1 LQYALL
7 YLILGLVGLW
17 LGAELVTRGAISIA
31 KRLHISHMFIG
42 LTVLAMGSDLPELF
56 IDITA
61 ALQKL
66 YGIAD
71 PSGLIVGE
79 TVGTVISQT
88 TFILGMV
95 GMFGVVVISKR
106 EFLRDGLVMVGAAAV
121 MLLMSLDGQISILD
135 GMIMVIIYIF
145 YFMTIIRE
153 EKIQEKIRNQKGW
166 GVFVWSIASLLA
178 GFVFLIYGSKL
189 VVDNAVVLASLWG
202 VSQTLVGLLIVG
214 FGTSLPELSICA
226 NAVMKKAGGL
236 SIGNLIGS
244 NIYDILFTLGLSS
257 IIAKGFNV
265 NFTLLEFDIPIMIG
279 VTVLSIF
286 LLRTKMKLEKRE
298 AVTLILVYFGY
309 VALKLT
315 VTQFM

>member
-1 LQYALL
+1 MQYELL

-17 LGAELVTRGAISIA
+17 VGAELVTRGSISIA
-31 KRLHISHMFIG
+31 KRLKISHMFMG

-66 YGIAD
+66 YGVAD
-71 PSGLIVGE
+71 TSGLIVGE

-88 TFILGMV
+88 TFILGVV
-95 GMFGVVVISKR
+95 GLFGVVIISKR

-121 MLLMSLDGQISILD
+121 MLLMSLDGQISMFD
-135 GMIMVIIYIF
+135 GIIMVIIYIF
-145 YFMTIIRE
+145 YFMTVARE
-153 EKIQEKIRNQKGW
+153 EKITEKIRNQKGW
-166 GVFVWSIASLLA
+166 GVFVWSVASLLA
-178 GFVFLIYGSKL
+178 GFVFLIVGARAT
-189 VVDNAVVLASLWG
+189 VDNAVVLANIWG
-202 VSQTLVGLLIVG
+202 VSQTLIGLLIVG

-244 NIYDILFTLGLSS
+244 NIFDILFTLGLSS

-265 NFTLLEFDIPIMIG
+265 NSSLLEFDVPFMIG
-279 VTVLSIF
+279 VAVLAIF

-298 AVTLILVYFGY
+298 AITLILVYIGY

-315 VTQFM
+315 VTQLM

>member
-1 LQYALL
+1 MQYELV
-7 YLILGLVGLW
+7 YLILGLIGLW
-17 LGAELVTRGAISIA
+17 VGAELVTRGAINIA

-42 LTVLAMGSDLPELF
+42 LTILAMGSDLPELF

-66 YGIAD
+66 SGIAD

-88 TFILGMV
+88 TFILGLV

-145 YFMTIIRE
+145 YFMTVARE
-153 EKIQEKIRNQKGW
+153 EKITEKIRNQKGW
-166 GVFVWSIASLLA
+166 GMLFWSIASLVA

-189 VVDNAVVLASLWG
+189 VVDNAVLLAGIWG
-202 VSQTLVGLLIVG
+202 VSQTIIGLLIVG

-226 NAVMKKAGGL
+226 NAIMKKAGGL

-244 NIYDILFTLGLSS
+244 NIFDILFTLGLSS
-257 IIAKGFNV
+257 VIAKGFNV
-265 NFTLLEFDIPIMIG
+265 NSTLLEFDIPVMIG
-279 VTVLSIF
+279 VAVLAIF

-298 AVTLILVYFGY
+298 AVTLILVYIGY